1 MSMSLFVILSG
12 VEGCTKRMIKIDD
25 ICDFKTSEDVLMSRV
40 KIVIEAIDSFPE
52 SVEYVEQFLRSCET
66 HLSISLKNS
75 KKVLEERNSKMFS
88 LDQTWYAEAI
98 STLLL
103 LCNNDEDDLYNQID
117 SLILKIGLEKIDTSY
132 LRFKY
137 H

>member
-1 MSMSLFVILSG
+1 MSLFVILSG

-132 LRFKY
+132 LRFEY